1 MDVDSYSSFDR
12 QMRLLALILDYDK
25 LARAA
30 VAKGADLQALF
41 AIPSKEQIGR
51 AKFVEADKYEAEYA
65 AIAQAMESE
74 IAAIAE
80 KGGEDE

>member
-1 MDVDSYSSFDR
+1 
-12 QMRLLALILDYDK
+12 MRRAILKKAGVALLAIS
-25 LARAA
+25 
-30 VAKGADLQALF
+30 AKED
-41 AIPSKEQIGR
+41 IGR
-51 AKFVEADKYEAEYA
+51 AKFVEADKYQAEYA